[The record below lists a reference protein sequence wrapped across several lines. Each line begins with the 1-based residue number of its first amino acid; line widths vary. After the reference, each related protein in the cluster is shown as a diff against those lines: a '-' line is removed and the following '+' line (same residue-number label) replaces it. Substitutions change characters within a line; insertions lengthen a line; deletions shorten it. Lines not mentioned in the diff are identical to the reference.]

1 MRRRGRG
8 REAASVRFGAGQ
20 LYRHPCPHPV
30 SGEAG
35 AERGGGANDGDD
47 DDGEML
53 RHVANMES
61 RPDTFRS
68 MTSLNVDEARE
79 LYQEALSA
87 AAAQAARDGRKR
99 RRGGGRGWGGEAP
112 AQGSA
117 PRAPRAAGG
126 AEERGVDVPAQDFMP
141 YAEFL
146 MALMMVRK
154 DDGLLVDFMFRA
166 PKGTARAA
174 FDAALPV
181 LFELRGMPRRFARR
195 LVPFG
200 YKMPPTPKSRRG
212 IRNIL
217 DYT

>member
-1 MRRRGRG
+1 M
-8 REAASVRFGAGQ
+8 
-20 LYRHPCPHPV
+20 

-35 AERGGGANDGDD
+35 AERGGGGNGGDGDGD
-47 DDGEML
+47 AEML
-53 RHVANMES
+53 RHVASMES

-68 MTSLNVDEARE
+68 MTSLDVDEARD
-79 LYQEALSA
+79 LYQEAVSA
-87 AAAQAARDGRKR
+87 VAAQAARDGRKG
-99 RRGGGRGWGGEAP
+99 RRGGGWGWDGEAS
-112 AQGSA
+112 AQGFA

-126 AEERGVDVPAQDFMP
+126 AEERGADAPDQGFMP

-146 MALMMVRK
+146 MALMLVRK
-154 DDGLLVDFMFRA
+154 NDDLLVDFMFRA

-212 IRNIL
+212 IGNML